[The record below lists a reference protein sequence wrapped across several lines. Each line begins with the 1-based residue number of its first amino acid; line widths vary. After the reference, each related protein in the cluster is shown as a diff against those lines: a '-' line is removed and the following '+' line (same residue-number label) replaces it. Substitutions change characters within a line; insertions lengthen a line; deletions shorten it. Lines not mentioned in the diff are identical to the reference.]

1 MNNEWSV
8 KKHIVQNHP
17 LGFPRTTYILREG
30 NACYAPGFCDECE
43 DTMVLVEGAWDEGD
57 CAKCNRGG
65 CSISWPMDAEQLM
78 EGVASAM
85 FPRDYAAEE
94 ADDWEAPLE
103 FTVTMPLEQGTL
115 FLTNCATS
123 GTTPQEVIYGALV
136 MAGLVKQ

>member
-1 MNNEWSV
+1 MNAEWSI
-8 KKHIVQNHP
+8 KKHIVPNHP
-17 LGFPRTTYILREG
+17 LGFPRTTYLLREG

-65 CSISWPMDAEQLM
+65 CSISWPFDAEQLM

-85 FPRDYAAEE
+85 FPRDYEAEE
-94 ADDWEAPLE
+94 AAESAIPME
-103 FTVTMPLEQGTL
+103 FTVTMTMEQGTA
-115 FLTNCATS
+115 FLTNCALS

-136 MAGLVKQ
+136 MAGLVKP

>member
-1 MNNEWSV
+1 MNTEWSI

-30 NACYAPGFCDECE
+30 NAYYAPGFCDECE

-85 FPRDYAAEE
+85 FPRDYEAEE
-94 ADDWEAPLE
+94 AALPFEL
-103 FTVTMPLEQGTL
+103 TITMPTTVGQD
-115 FLTNCATS
+115 FLRSCIESN
-123 GTTPQEVIYGALV
+123 TTPSEVIYGALV
-136 MAGLVKQ
+136 MAGLVKP